1 MLLFYLVP
9 FYLYITGFLLEL
21 AGSNQPCQHLRHQ
34 LQVGKE
40 APKTRSL
47 NSPHPVRSG
56 FCFSHLKHPSTEKTN
71 DMLEPNTDPSPIK
84 MSTPADDLYVLDSV
98 IISDETVEATSATN
112 YLCDALVVSRLWF
125 WIKHNK

>member
-1 MLLFYLVP
+1 
-9 FYLYITGFLLEL
+9 
-21 AGSNQPCQHLRHQ
+21 
-34 LQVGKE
+34 
-40 APKTRSL
+40 
-47 NSPHPVRSG
+47 
-56 FCFSHLKHPSTEKTN
+56 
-71 DMLEPNTDPSPIK
+71 MLEPNTDPSPIK